1 MGSAFV
7 PDKYLKMKVQKIL
20 QYIKEQRFEILKK
33 KKEIKEEK
41 FKTSMVKVHNNIC
54 KKLIFFYF
62 FSWQTV
68 GKSVN
73 FSYSQPK

>member
-54 KKLIFFYF
+54 KK
-62 FSWQTV
+62 
-68 GKSVN
+68 
-73 FSYSQPK
+73 